1 MLKPLPSQLLEAGS
15 GAPETKLVARQK
27 PAAAAASCS
36 SHFKVEGQQGWESS
50 AQKGLVVSV
59 MGTFSIHLVPS

>member
-1 MLKPLPSQLLEAGS
+1 MLKPLPSQLLKAGS
-15 GAPETKLVARQK
+15 GAPEAKLVAIQK

-36 SHFKVEGQQGWESS
+36 SHFKVEGQQGWEAS
-50 AQKGLVVSV
+50 AQKGLAVSV